1 MSRGKKERKEKE
13 ERKEKKRKKS
23 EAKSSLATKPFSCIS
38 LPGATSLF
46 ALL

>member
-1 MSRGKKERKEKE
+1 MSRGKKERKEKK
-13 ERKEKKRKKS
+13 RKEKNRKKQS
-23 EAKSSLATKPFSCIS
+23 KSSLARKPFSFIS